1 MIGEQVG
8 GLMDWMYLLHHYKLT
23 SILLAAIIAWIIVFV
38 INKTVHNFF
47 LKTDFIEERIEQ
59 TIESMIRSLTKYTAT
74 LCFIFFAISQYVSN
88 FGRILAGA
96 GILGVILGFG
106 AQSIIK
112 DILSGIFLIY
122 EKQLHQGDFITINNT
137 FNGTVVDIGL
147 RFLKIREWSGKVLTI
162 SNGEIK
168 QIHNYNI
175 EEMRVIE
182 RIVVSYR
189 ENPERVF
196 EILEIAC
203 EKINELHE
211 ACLKLDLANCP
222 IEPFQVYGMTTIN
235 SGYRG
240 IEYTVTGLVDDTL
253 YWDAAKEARRIIA
266 QTLFDYEIKLAEDT
280 MLVKQFDDVFLKE
293 GK

>member
-1 MIGEQVG
+1 M
-8 GLMDWMYLLHHYKLT
+8 MDWMEFLHHYKLI
-23 SILLAAIIAWIIVFV
+23 SILLAAIIARVIVII

-47 LKTDFIEERIEQ
+47 LKTHFIEERKEQ
-59 TIESMIRSLTKYTAT
+59 TIESMMRSLTKYTVT
-74 LCFIFFAISQYVSN
+74 ISFIFFAISQYVSN

-106 AQSIIK
+106 AQSLIK

-122 EKQLHQGDFITINNT
+122 EKQLHKGDFITINNT

-147 RFLKIREWSGKVLTI
+147 RFVKIREWSGKVLTI
-162 SNGEIK
+162 SNGEVK
-168 QIHNYNI
+168 QIHNFNI
-175 EEMRVIE
+175 DKMRVIE
-182 RIVVSYR
+182 RVVVSYR

-203 EKINELHE
+203 ENINEVHKP
-211 ACLKLDLANCP
+211 CLKLDHSNCP
-222 IEPFQVYGMTTIN
+222 IEPFKVYGITTIN

-240 IEYTVTGLVDDTL
+240 IEYTVTGLVDDAY
-253 YWDAAKEARRIIA
+253 YWDAAKGARRIIA

-280 MLVKQFDDVFLKE
+280 MLVRQLENALVREKK
-293 GK
+293 

>member
-1 MIGEQVG
+1 
-8 GLMDWMYLLHHYKLT
+8 MDWMEMLHHYKLT
-23 SILLAAIIAWIIVFV
+23 SIIIGAVIARIIVFI

-47 LKTDFIEERIEQ
+47 LKTHFIEERKEQ
-59 TIESMIRSLTKYTAT
+59 TIESMIRSITKYTAT
-74 LCFIFFAISQYVSN
+74 ISFIFFAISQYVSN

-96 GILGVILGFG
+96 GVIGVIVGFG
-106 AQSIIK
+106 AQSLIK

-162 SNGEIK
+162 SNGEVK
-168 QIHNYNI
+168 QIHNFNI
-175 EEMRVIE
+175 EQMRVIE
-182 RIVVSYR
+182 RVVVSYR

-203 EKINELHE
+203 EKINDLHKP
-211 ACLKLDLANCP
+211 CLKLDHSNCAV
-222 IEPFQVYGMTTIN
+222 EQFKVYGMTTIN
-235 SGYRG
+235 AGYRG
-240 IEYTVTGLVDDTL
+240 IEYTVTGLVDDAF
-253 YWDAAKEARRIIA
+253 YWDAAKGARRIIA

-280 MLVKQFDDVFLKE
+280 MLLRQVENDLIRE
-293 GK
+293 GE

>member
-1 MIGEQVG
+1 MMEF
-8 GLMDWMYLLHHYKLT
+8 LHHYKLI
-23 SILLAAIIAWIIVFV
+23 SILIAAVIARVIVFI

-47 LKTDFIEERIEQ
+47 LKTHFIEERKEQ
-59 TIESMIRSLTKYTAT
+59 TIESMIRSLTKYTVT
-74 LCFIFFAISQYVSN
+74 ISFIFFAISQYVSN

-96 GILGVILGFG
+96 GVVGVIVGFG
-106 AQSIIK
+106 AQSLIK

-122 EKQLHQGDFITINNT
+122 EKQLHKGDFITINNT

-162 SNGEIK
+162 SNGEVK
-168 QIHNYNI
+168 QIHNFNI
-175 EEMRVIE
+175 DQMRVIE
-182 RIVVSYR
+182 RVVVSYR

-203 EKINELHE
+203 EKINEVHKP
-211 ACLKLDLANCP
+211 CLKLDHSNCA
-222 IEPFQVYGMTTIN
+222 IEPFKVYGMTTIN

-240 IEYTVTGLVDDTL
+240 IEYTVTGLVDDAY
-253 YWDAAKEARRIIA
+253 YWDAAKGARRIIA

-280 MLVKQFDDVFLKE
+280 MLLREVENALLRE
-293 GK
+293 RH

>member
-1 MIGEQVG
+1 M
-8 GLMDWMYLLHHYKLT
+8 MDWMEFLHHNKLI
-23 SILLAAIIAWIIVFV
+23 SILIAAVIARVIVFI

-47 LKTDFIEERIEQ
+47 LKTHFIEERKEQ
-59 TIESMIRSLTKYTAT
+59 TIESMIRSLTKYTVT
-74 LCFIFFAISQYVSN
+74 ISFIFFAISQYVSN

-96 GILGVILGFG
+96 GVVGVIVGFG
-106 AQSIIK
+106 AQSLIK

-122 EKQLHQGDFITINNT
+122 EKQLHKGDFITINNT

-162 SNGEIK
+162 SNGEVK
-168 QIHNYNI
+168 QIHNFNI
-175 EEMRVIE
+175 DQMRVIE
-182 RIVVSYR
+182 RVVVSYR

-203 EKINELHE
+203 EKINEVHKP
-211 ACLKLDLANCP
+211 CLKLDHSNCA
-222 IEPFQVYGMTTIN
+222 IEPFKVYGMTTIN

-240 IEYTVTGLVDDTL
+240 IEYTVTGLVDDAY
-253 YWDAAKEARRIIA
+253 YWDAAKGARRIIA

-280 MLVKQFDDVFLKE
+280 MLLREVENALLRE
-293 GK
+293 RH